1 MMEEGIKRRKIR
13 RMLGTEP
20 TEATSPWVAQPFVSG
35 GDKGKGNGGMTE
47 AMSLDNLEDDDLLDE
62 EWEINDACL
71 PSSSLAISSGH
82 HTQQLSG
89 EDLVKENVVL
99 QPSREA
105 FVLQVPFPD
114 VGTGGQV
121 VSRQVRASAAD
132 DLHEGEKCS
141 KVAAMVQKDS
151 ALPQQLPLA
160 HNSSS
165 LSLGPLLERALK
177 GVKEKAASNASDNA
191 TNLSCTPPPRQPRS
205 KAASTPTRHSKRR
218 EGSTGEHSV
227 DRAARMVAKKNLEI
241 AQGNAIYPSLPFY
254 NEHMADCIENISIS
268 IRNDLKNVQPSVVLN
283 KKLDKDRLASVPTS
297 SVVEVANSIGDVIAD
312 SNINEVAS
320 LVVSADPEYSILSIP
335 NELMADHITSIDISL
350 GNDLQDAQSFV
361 LLIKDMEKGRNVSVA
376 KSRGVESA
384 NLGVVEVADLDDSD
398 IEID

>member
-1 MMEEGIKRRKIR
+1 
-13 RMLGTEP
+13 
-20 TEATSPWVAQPFVSG
+20 
-35 GDKGKGNGGMTE
+35 
-47 AMSLDNLEDDDLLDE
+47 
-62 EWEINDACL
+62 
-71 PSSSLAISSGH
+71 
-82 HTQQLSG
+82 
-89 EDLVKENVVL
+89 
-99 QPSREA
+99 
-105 FVLQVPFPD
+105 
-114 VGTGGQV
+114 
-121 VSRQVRASAAD
+121 
-132 DLHEGEKCS
+132 
-141 KVAAMVQKDS
+141 
-151 ALPQQLPLA
+151 
-160 HNSSS
+160 
-165 LSLGPLLERALK
+165 
-177 GVKEKAASNASDNA
+177 
-191 TNLSCTPPPRQPRS
+191 
-205 KAASTPTRHSKRR
+205 
-218 EGSTGEHSV
+218 
-227 DRAARMVAKKNLEI
+227 
-241 AQGNAIYPSLPFY
+241 
-254 NEHMADCIENISIS
+254 MADCIENISIS